1 MNTLQAHLR
10 AAGLD
15 ETHAM
20 NRLQSAGI
28 ISDLAVT
35 DADVPEPDATSA
47 VCWLRLSKDIQNP

>member
-1 MNTLQAHLR
+1 MTTLTAYLR

-35 DADVPEPDATSA
+35 AADVLVPPND
-47 VCWLRLSKDIQNP
+47 